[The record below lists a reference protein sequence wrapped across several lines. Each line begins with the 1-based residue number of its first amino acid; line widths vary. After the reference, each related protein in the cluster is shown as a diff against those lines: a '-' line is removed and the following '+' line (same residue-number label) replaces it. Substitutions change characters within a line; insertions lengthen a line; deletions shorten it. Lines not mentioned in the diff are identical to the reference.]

1 MNLRLDG
8 KIAAAAIK
16 EELKEKFASL
26 PNKVFSCRVFISS
39 TDNSFE
45 FFK

>member
-26 PNKVFSCRVFISS
+26 LATEWRAETIQLSV
-39 TDNSFE
+39 TELE
-45 FFK
+45 F